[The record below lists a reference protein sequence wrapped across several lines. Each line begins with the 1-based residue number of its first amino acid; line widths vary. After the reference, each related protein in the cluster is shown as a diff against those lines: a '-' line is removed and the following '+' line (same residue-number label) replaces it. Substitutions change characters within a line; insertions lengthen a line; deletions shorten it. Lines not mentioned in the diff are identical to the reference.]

1 MSNISLFL
9 KEVLSLLA
17 IVEPLGAIPIFLS
30 LTSGMSERK
39 QKVVARRAALAGFLI
54 LLSALV
60 FGKWLLQIFGI
71 SLPSIRVGGGLL
83 FIVMGLQLILSDH
96 HDKITESEKEE
107 AESIRDIAVVPLAL
121 PILAGPGAMGVR
133 HIQQKLLGAQAV
145 LLAGHSHQPLLQRI
159 GSLQDLQRHHH
170 KPVSLRVAQ
179 GQGPG
184 GQRDQHPFRRSI
196 PGGISRHPDRLVGSD
211 VGAGDPRRPAP
222 RLGSQGRQ
230 GQDQQ
235 QDHPE
240 KSWQS

>member
-1 MSNISLFL
+1 MNNISLFL

-39 QKVVARRAALAGFLI
+39 QKVVARRAAMSGFLI

-96 HDKITESEKEE
+96 HDKISESEKEE

-121 PILAGPGAMGVR
+121 PILAGPGAMG
-133 HIQQKLLGAQAV
+133 AV
-145 LLAGHSHQPLLQRI
+145 SLLADKGQPLSQIPKVGIIIGIVMFVSWVCFRLARPI
-159 GSLQDLQRHHH
+159 GSKLGVTGLNILNR
-170 KPVSLRVAQ
+170 
-179 GQGPG
+179 
-184 GQRDQHPFRRSI
+184 I
-196 PGGISRHPDRLVGSD
+196 
-211 VGAGDPRRPAP
+211 AGLIVLAIGVEFI
-222 RLGSQGRQ
+222 LAGVHQIWS
-230 GQDQQ
+230 
-235 QDHPE
+235 
-240 KSWQS
+240 SF